1 MLIDALKKYN
11 NPEVLLCSVGSINEI
26 LDLQNYNHIG
36 KIYDERLMSIIY
48 SAADVFV
55 IPSLEDNLPNTVIE
69 SLMCGTPVIGF
80 NIGGIPD
87 MVENNVDGILCEKQ
101 DADSLLKG
109 IITFFDNQ
117 DSFDRNKIREKAV
130 KKYDEEVQA
139 ENYISLY
146 KSILKVE

>member
-1 MLIDALKKYN
+1 
-11 NPEVLLCSVGSINEI
+11 
-26 LDLQNYNHIG
+26 
-36 KIYDERLMSIIY
+36 MSIIY

-80 NIGGIPD
+80 NIGGISD
-87 MVENNVDGILCEKQ
+87 MVVHNIDGVLCEKQ

-109 IITFFDNQ
+109 ITTFFDNQ

-130 KKYDEEVQA
+130 KKHDESVQA
-139 ENYISLY
+139 DNYIALY
-146 KSILKVE
+146 ESILKIA